1 MKDNNNKLSNYN
13 NGIVDGVIFCE
24 EEEKKLLHDSK
35 PKSKLEIGKIFG
47 FPDLN
52 E

>member
-1 MKDNNNKLSNYN
+1 MKDNSKFSNYT

-35 PKSKLEIGKIFG
+35 PKSKLEIGEIFR